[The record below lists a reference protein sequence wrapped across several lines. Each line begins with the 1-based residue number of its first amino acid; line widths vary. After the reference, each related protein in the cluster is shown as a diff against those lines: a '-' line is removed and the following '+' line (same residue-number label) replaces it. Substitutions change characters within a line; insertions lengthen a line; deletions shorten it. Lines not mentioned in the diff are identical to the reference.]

1 MDAPTIRENLS
12 TKFLYDKATAGSP
25 SVGEVPL
32 GGLDALAGSI
42 SGAGTAG
49 SSSATGCSSVP
60 WARSSGPWKG
70 RAGGVVRGVEP
81 PAGGHFVV
89 YNQEFKTVLAHMTE
103 FFLRHLG
110 PRPAA

>member
-32 GGLDALAGSI
+32 GGLDVLAGDLR
-42 SGAGTAG
+42 GRDGG
-49 SSSATGCSSVP
+49 VVLGDGVLERSVGEIVR
-60 WARSSGPWKG
+60 ALEG

-81 PAGGHFVV
+81 SAGGHFVV

-110 PRPAA
+110 PRPSA